1 MDSHINPK
9 EMHKESSRD
18 KADFLLNTQ
27 IRLGMRMRL

>member
-9 EMHKESSRD
+9 EIHKESSFD

-27 IRLGMRMRL
+27 ITLGMRMSL